1 MIRHG
6 IIVKLSN
13 LLCRKDIK
21 KMLRQLQ
28 TVNAKCA
35 DALST
40 AGEALKVGML
50 VTKDSDGEA
59 VLLSADGSTDLFFV
73 VKEKIPTG
81 LNSIQGEISEYDNL
95 FNDIADGERV
105 VLIKPVEGEKY
116 ATDQFVDTK
125 LIKGYPIHAN
135 TDGKIVRIN
144 SGTTSMVYDGAYVEN
159 DRTLA
164 KVRFIESTTF
174 AETRSNEALITA
186 FGFEEQTAEA
196 TIDAENG
203 TIDIEVAKDTDV
215 ETLVATFELSTYAT
229 VKVGTTA
236 QVSGTTDNDF
246 TNPVVYVVTAED
258 TITTKNWTITVT
270 VATE

>member
-1 MIRHG
+1 MAKLFCFLP
-6 IIVKLSN
+6 IVAQICS
-13 LLCRKDIK
+13 
-21 KMLRQLQ
+21 
-28 TVNAKCA
+28 
-35 DALST
+35 
-40 AGEALKVGML
+40 
-50 VTKDSDGEA
+50 
-59 VLLSADGSTDLFFV
+59 FV

-125 LIKGYPIHAN
+125 LIEGYPIHAN

-174 AETRSNEALITA
+174 AETRSNAALITA
-186 FGFEEQTAEA
+186 FSFAEQTGAA
-196 TIDAENG
+196 TIDAEAG
-203 TIDIEVAKDTDV
+203 TIDIEVANGTAV
-215 ETLVATFELSTYAT
+215 TALITTFTLSPDATA
-229 VKVGTTA
+229 KVGTTA
-236 QVSGTTDNDF
+236 QVSGTTPNNF
-246 TNPVVYVVTAED
+246 TSPVTYVVTAED
-258 TITTKNWTITVT
+258 TVTTKNWTVTVT
-270 VATE
+270 EAAE